1 MKEVWKD
8 IKDFEGLYQVSNL
21 GRVRSLPR
29 NTTSGKILKPRKDI
43 YGYVSVCLFK
53 EGVRYWKKIHRLVA
67 QEFIAIPNGL
77 KDESNLQ
84 VNHINEVKTDNRV
97 ENIEYCDCSFN
108 INYGSRN
115 ERVAEAMTNGKLS
128 KAVFQCYLDGT
139 VIREF
144 PSTHEVERQLG
155 FKHSYISDC
164 CNGKIIC
171 AYGYIWRYKDE

>member
-77 KDESNLQ
+77 KDESILKPRKD
-84 VNHINEVKTDNRV
+84 I
-97 ENIEYCDCSFN
+97 
-108 INYGSRN
+108 
-115 ERVAEAMTNGKLS
+115 
-128 KAVFQCYLDGT
+128 
-139 VIREF
+139 
-144 PSTHEVERQLG
+144 
-155 FKHSYISDC
+155 
-164 CNGKIIC
+164 
-171 AYGYIWRYKDE
+171 YGYVSVCLLFTSESYQ